1 MGKKV
6 KPKSLLENSSI
17 KIETENIDIQSTN
30 AEEYPNE
37 SGNVSDLNIRLK
49 SSDQEKL
56 EKYDALEQNVIDL
69 TKQNELL
76 QTKIEEY
83 ADMLSMAQSTSTID
97 SDSDEK
103 TNKFKTELK
112 KTKDDLNKAIGKIY
126 LLEQDIKALR
136 EENDQYLMK
145 ISDLTYEVALKTS
158 QLDELSKNIQ
168 KTGHAVNQEQFA
180 PEQKVQRD
188 NITPAKPFANP
199 YNPYANNGY
208 GSW

>member
-17 KIETENIDIQSTN
+17 KIETENIDVQSTN
-30 AEEYPNE
+30 AEEYSNE

-83 ADMLSMAQSTSTID
+83 AGMLSAAQSTSAID
-97 SDSDEK
+97 LDSDEK

-168 KTGHAVNQEQFA
+168 KTGHTVNQEQFA
-180 PEQKVQRD
+180 PEKKVQQD